1 MVLNVIIRIV
11 LIITNFTLTTLG
23 YNLHRRNI
31 LFYVYVDCYW
41 LCSLFNTSLFNF
53 MYIWITRVVFNL
65 YDIKLFWHNGFF
77 LLIILNKK
85 KWKGII
91 VWKYL
96 LLINFFF
103 SVCGTGIYFYHPLYY
118 ASFKSWQV
126 SLKIWSPLSNKEL
139 KIKSSFT

>member
-96 LLINFFF
+96 LLINFFLVF
-103 SVCGTGIYFYHPLYY
+103 VVPEFTFTTHFIMPHLNHD
-118 ASFKSWQV
+118 KLVWK
-126 SLKIWSPLSNKEL
+126 LKAHFQ
-139 KIKSSFT
+139 IKN